1 MIVTSDISVVFSSYY
16 TDSYGKTTKLKYV
29 RHNKPTILPNISGGP
44 PVDRLHE
51 VYKPILSDADCTS
64 ALGIFGY
71 NETSMLCAG
80 NLAQGGVDACS
91 VSVLCLR
98 NK

>member
-1 MIVTSDISVVFSSYY
+1 MVVNCDRLVVFSWYY
-16 TDSYGKTTKLKYV
+16 TALDTINQPYFLK
-29 RHNKPTILPNISGGP
+29 ISGGP

-51 VYKPILSDADCTS
+51 VYKSILSDADCTS

-98 NK
+98 KK